1 VAGYHVISAVG
12 LAICQVLKSGAA
24 ATEFARAQFDLLQP
38 AEAQP
43 TTPKIAEGAG
53 LVLYRVAINGS
64 RRSLPP
70 RLDRNG
76 IRRRPSLPVDLH
88 YLLTFW
94 AATPEKQHY
103 LIGLCMRTLH
113 ESALLPHSLINQYLP
128 ARSQLQA
135 EESVDLVAEPHSL
148 QELSYLADPLRQLTT
163 MAYVARCV
171 LIDSDISLDEYP
183 LVQTRVFEVGA
194 EQPA

>member
-1 VAGYHVISAVG
+1 VAGYQVIGAVG
-12 LAICQVLKSGAA
+12 QAICQVLKQGAA
-24 ATEFARAQFDLLQP
+24 SSEFARAQFELLQS
-38 AEAQP
+38 ADAQP
-43 TTPKIAEGAG
+43 TSAKITEGVG

-70 RLDRNG
+70 RLGRDG
-76 IRRRPSLPVDLH
+76 IRRRPSLPIDLH

-103 LIGLCMRTLH
+103 LIGLSMRTLH
-113 ESALLPHSLINQYLP
+113 ESAVLAHNLINQHLP
-128 ARSQLQA
+128 APSRL
-135 EESVDLVAEPHSL
+135 EPDETVELVCEPHSL
-148 QELSYLADPLRQLTT
+148 QDVSYLADPLRQLTT
-163 MAYVARCV
+163 VAYVARRI
-171 LIDSDISLDEYP
+171 LIDSDISLDEFP